1 MKILLIGSTGLLGQA
16 VKNELEN
23 EHEIIGAAL
32 EGTDVKVDMTKP
44 EQIREMFETVGKI
57 DAVIST
63 AGDAPFVPLE
73 ELTPEL
79 NQVGID
85 SKLKGQINLV
95 LIGIDYVNDGGSF
108 TLTTGILM
116 DDPIPKGTSSAMAN
130 GAITGFVKSAAI
142 ELPRGL
148 RINSVSPNVF
158 SEASKDHRDTFQG
171 FEPVSV
177 SQVAKAFRKSVNGKQ
192 TGQSYNVY

>member
-1 MKILLIGSTGLLGQA
+1 MKILLIGATGLLGQA
-16 VKNELEN
+16 VKQELEG

-32 EGTDVKVDMTKP
+32 EGAQINVDKTKP
-44 EQIREMFETVGKI
+44 DQIREMFEKIGKV

-79 NQVGID
+79 NDVGIE

-95 LIGIDYVNDGGSF
+95 LIGMDYVNDGGSF

-116 DDPIPKGTSSAMAN
+116 DDPIPKGTSSAMTN

-142 ELPRGL
+142 ELPRGI
-148 RINSVSPNVF
+148 RINNVSPNVF
-158 SEASKDHRDTFQG
+158 SEASKEHRDTFQG
-171 FEPVSV
+171 FEPVSIEK
-177 SQVAKAFRKSVNGKQ
+177 VALAFRKSVNGKQ
-192 TGQSYNVY
+192 TGQTYKVY

>member
-1 MKILLIGSTGLLGQA
+1 MKILLIGATGLLGQA
-16 VKNELEN
+16 VKQELEG

-32 EGTDVKVDMTKP
+32 EGADFNVDMTKP
-44 EQIREMFETVGKI
+44 DQIREMFEKIGKV

-79 NQVGID
+79 NDVGIE

-95 LIGIDYVNDGGSF
+95 LIGMDYVNDGGSF

-116 DDPIPKGTSSAMAN
+116 DDPIPKGTSSAMTN

-142 ELPRGL
+142 ELPRGI
-148 RINSVSPNVF
+148 RINNVSPNVF
-158 SEASKDHRDTFQG
+158 SEASKEHRDTFQG
-171 FEPVSV
+171 FEPVSIEK
-177 SQVAKAFRKSVNGKQ
+177 VALAFRKSVNGKQ
-192 TGQSYNVY
+192 TGQTYKVY

>member
-1 MKILLIGSTGLLGQA
+1 MKILLIGATGLLGQA
-16 VKNELEN
+16 VKQELEG

-32 EGTDVKVDMTKP
+32 EGADFNVDMTKP
-44 EQIREMFETVGKI
+44 DQIREMFEKIGKVN
-57 DAVIST
+57 AVIST

-79 NQVGID
+79 NDVGIE

-95 LIGIDYVNDGGSF
+95 LIGMDYVNDGGSF

-116 DDPIPKGTSSAMAN
+116 DDPIPKGTSSAMTN

-142 ELPRGL
+142 ELPRGI
-148 RINSVSPNVF
+148 RINNVSPNVF
-158 SEASKDHRDTFQG
+158 SEASKEHRDTFQG
-171 FEPVSV
+171 FEPVSIEK
-177 SQVAKAFRKSVNGKQ
+177 VALAFRKSVNGKQ
-192 TGQSYNVY
+192 TGQTYKVY

>member
-1 MKILLIGSTGLLGQA
+1 MKILLIGATGLLGQA
-16 VKNELEN
+16 VKQELEG

-32 EGTDVKVDMTKP
+32 EGADFNVDMTKP
-44 EQIREMFETVGKI
+44 DQIREMFEKIGKV

-79 NQVGID
+79 NDVGIE

-95 LIGIDYVNDGGSF
+95 LIGMDYVNDGGSF

-116 DDPIPKGTSSAMAN
+116 DDPIPKGTSSAMTN

-142 ELPRGL
+142 ELPRGI
-148 RINSVSPNVF
+148 RINNVSPNVF
-158 SEASKDHRDTFQG
+158 SEASKAHRDTFQG
-171 FEPVSV
+171 FEPVSIEK
-177 SQVAKAFRKSVNGKQ
+177 VALAFRKSVNGKQ
-192 TGQSYNVY
+192 TGQTYKVY

>member
-1 MKILLIGSTGLLGQA
+1 MKILLIGATGLLGQA
-16 VKNELEN
+16 VKQELEG

-32 EGTDVKVDMTKP
+32 EGADFNVDMTKP
-44 EQIREMFETVGKI
+44 DQIREMFEKIGKV

-79 NQVGID
+79 NDVGIE

-95 LIGIDYVNDGGSF
+95 LIGMDYVNDGGSF

-116 DDPIPKGTSSAMAN
+116 DDPIPKGTSSAMTN

-142 ELPRGL
+142 ELPRGI
-148 RINSVSPNVF
+148 RINNVSPNLF
-158 SEASKDHRDTFQG
+158 SEATKEHRDTFQG
-171 FEPVSV
+171 FEPVSIEK
-177 SQVAKAFRKSVNGKQ
+177 VALAFRKSVNGKQ
-192 TGQSYNVY
+192 TGQTYKVY

>member
-1 MKILLIGSTGLLGQA
+1 MKILLIGATGLLGQA
-16 VKNELEN
+16 VKQELEG

-32 EGTDVKVDMTKP
+32 EGADFNVDMTKP
-44 EQIREMFETVGKI
+44 DQIREMFEKIGKVN
-57 DAVIST
+57 AVIST

-79 NQVGID
+79 NDVGIE

-95 LIGIDYVNDGGSF
+95 LIGMDYVNDGGSF

-116 DDPIPKGTSSAMAN
+116 DDPIPKGTSSAMTN

-142 ELPRGL
+142 ELPRGI
-148 RINSVSPNVF
+148 RINNVSPNVF
-158 SEASKDHRDTFQG
+158 SEASKEHCDTFQG
-171 FEPVSV
+171 FEPVSIEK
-177 SQVAKAFRKSVNGKQ
+177 VALAFRKSVNGKQ
-192 TGQSYNVY
+192 TGQTYKVY

>member
-1 MKILLIGSTGLLGQA
+1 MKILLIGATGLLGQA
-16 VKNELEN
+16 VKQELEG

-32 EGTDVKVDMTKP
+32 EGADFNVDMTKP
-44 EQIREMFETVGKI
+44 DPIREMFEKIGKV

-79 NQVGID
+79 NDVGIE

-95 LIGIDYVNDGGSF
+95 LIGMDYVNDGGSF

-116 DDPIPKGTSSAMAN
+116 DDPIPKGTSSAMTN

-142 ELPRGL
+142 ELPRGI
-148 RINSVSPNVF
+148 RINNVSPNVF
-158 SEASKDHRDTFQG
+158 SEASKEHRDTFQG
-171 FEPVSV
+171 FEPVSIEK
-177 SQVAKAFRKSVNGKQ
+177 VALAFRKSVNGKQ
-192 TGQSYNVY
+192 TGQTYKVY

>member
-1 MKILLIGSTGLLGQA
+1 MKILLIGATGLLGQA
-16 VKNELEN
+16 VKQELEG

-32 EGTDVKVDMTKP
+32 EGADFNVDMTKP
-44 EQIREMFETVGKI
+44 EQIREMFEKVGKV

-79 NQVGID
+79 NDVGIE

-95 LIGIDYVNDGGSF
+95 LIGMEYVNDGGSF

-116 DDPIPKGTSSAMAN
+116 DDPIPKGTSSAMTN

-142 ELPRGL
+142 ELPRGI
-148 RINSVSPNVF
+148 RINNVSPNVF
-158 SEASKDHRDTFQG
+158 SEASKEHRDTFQG
-171 FEPVSV
+171 FEPVSIEK
-177 SQVAKAFRKSVNGKQ
+177 VALAFRKSVNGKQ
-192 TGQSYNVY
+192 TGQTYKVY

>member
-1 MKILLIGSTGLLGQA
+1 MKILVIGATGLLGQA
-16 VKNELEN
+16 VKQELEG

-32 EGTDVKVDMTKP
+32 EGADFNVDMTKP
-44 EQIREMFETVGKI
+44 DQIREMFEKIGKV

-79 NQVGID
+79 NDVGIE

-95 LIGIDYVNDGGSF
+95 LIGMDYVNDGGSF

-116 DDPIPKGTSSAMAN
+116 DDPIPKGTSSAMTN

-142 ELPRGL
+142 ELPRGI
-148 RINSVSPNVF
+148 RINNVSPNVF
-158 SEASKDHRDTFQG
+158 SEASKEHRDTFQG
-171 FEPVSV
+171 FEPVSIEK
-177 SQVAKAFRKSVNGKQ
+177 VALAFRKSVNGKQ
-192 TGQSYNVY
+192 TGQTYKVY

>member
-1 MKILLIGSTGLLGQA
+1 MKILLIGATGLLGQA
-16 VKNELEN
+16 VKQELEG

-32 EGTDVKVDMTKP
+32 EGADFNVDMTKP
-44 EQIREMFETVGKI
+44 DQIREMFEKIGKV

-79 NQVGID
+79 NDVGIE

-95 LIGIDYVNDGGSF
+95 LIGMDYVNDGGSF

-116 DDPIPKGTSSAMAN
+116 DDPIPKGTSSAMTN

-142 ELPRGL
+142 ELPRGI
-148 RINSVSPNVF
+148 RINNVSPNVF
-158 SEASKDHRDTFQG
+158 SEASKEH
-171 FEPVSV
+171 
-177 SQVAKAFRKSVNGKQ
+177 A
-192 TGQSYNVY
+192 